1 MEHFLN
7 LLLGPAGVTVLTL
20 LILFGG
26 WKKWWVFGW
35 YAKDKEAEAAEWKAI
50 ALRGTQVA
58 ERVVQIAEK
67 SDSNG
72 SV

>member
-1 MEHFLN
+1 MEQFLS

-20 LILFGG
+20 LLLFGG

-50 ALRGTQVA
+50 ALRGTAVA
-58 ERVVQIAEK
+58 ERVAKIAEK
-67 SDSNG
+67 SDPDEP
-72 SV
+72 V